1 MSATLGVQRSTCS
14 AWGPRARALTAF
26 LACACALAF
35 GAAWGAARASASQ
48 PYKFAIYSTV
58 GSSHQGLTGHVFV
71 QLRHGATDEIFGKY
85 PGGWWVFDTN
95 GEIRD
100 DGPTRWG
107 WRITYTISQ
116 AKWAE
121 AQAYVSSQRVHP
133 DTYRLLS
140 DNCVEFAVEVAR
152 RAGVEPP
159 PYQDLGVPEPTAL
172 TRHLSLIGSGNTYHE
187 GLVLE
192 NPDDNV
198 TASGAPDPPP
208 PVPPCCD
215 VAKILDTALSNPHRL
230 ANDLRL
236 EFRQYHLRRGHL
248 AANDT
253 YRIEVTHTNVHQN
266 LYAVRW
272 GDGSSTRGVEPRTSS
287 PGTVAFHHHNA
298 PGWRGSVTVVVLQ
311 NGRVLE
317 YVQSL
322 GRGRRGSGLQ
332 IDRESPPPPP
342 RAFPPPPPA

>member
-1 MSATLGVQRSTCS
+1 VV
-14 AWGPRARALTAF
+14 
-26 LACACALAF
+26 CACALAF
-35 GAAWGAARASASQ
+35 GAAWGAASASADT

-58 GSSHQGLTGHVFV
+58 GSSDQGLAGHVFV

-85 PGGWWVFDTN
+85 PGGWFVFHTN

-107 WRITYTISQ
+107 WRITYTISH

-121 AQAYVSSQRVHP
+121 AQVYLSSQRVHP
-133 DTYRLLS
+133 DDYRLLS

-152 RAGVEPP
+152 RAGVEAP
-159 PYQDLGVPEPTAL
+159 PYQDLGIPEPSAL
-172 TRHLSLIGSGNTYHE
+172 TRHMSLIGSGHTHHG

-192 NPDDNV
+192 NHNDNV

-208 PVPPCCD
+208 PTPPCCD
-215 VAKILDTALSNPHRL
+215 VKKILDTAISNPRKL
-230 ANDLRL
+230 ARKLRL
-236 EFRQYHLRRGHL
+236 EFRAYHVRPGRLG
-248 AANDT
+248 AGGS
-253 YRIEVTHTNVHQN
+253 YRIEITHTNVHQN

-287 PGTVAFHHHNA
+287 PGTVAFHHHYP
-298 PGWRGSVTVVVLQ
+298 PGWRGSVSAVVLQ

-317 YVQSL
+317 YVQPL
-322 GRGRRGSGLQ
+322 GHRGRGSGLQ
-332 IDRESPPPPP
+332 VDHEP
-342 RAFPPPPPA
+342 PPPPPAPFAPPPPPV